1 MPNPSRPE
9 QVSVDVITAFARAVE
24 SLSDGDIDSMAKA
37 LGIVVGVY
45 EQHPSLVH
53 EPVTD
58 FRDVLL
64 WIRAGRNLC
73 ATLRRSDADFAA
85 LEDRAEAL
93 RRPLH

>member
-9 QVSVDVITAFARAVE
+9 QVSADVIAAFARAVK
-24 SLSDGDIDSMAKA
+24 SLSGKDIDGMAHA
-37 LGIVVGVY
+37 LSIVVGVY

-53 EPVTD
+53 DPAGH

-64 WIRAGRNLC
+64 WIRAGRSLC
-73 ATLRRSDADFAA
+73 NMQGRPDADFAA
-85 LEDRAEAL
+85 LENRAEAL

>member
-9 QVSVDVITAFARAVE
+9 QVSADVIAAFARAIE
-24 SLSDGDIDSMAKA
+24 SLSDQDIDGMANA

-53 EPVTD
+53 EPAAH

-64 WIRAGRNLC
+64 WIRAGRSLC
-73 ATLRRSDADFAA
+73 KTLGRPDADFAII
-85 LEDRAEAL
+85 EDRAEAL